1 MSVSVAYLGVIII
14 WSTTPLAIQWSGEGG
29 GFLFGI
35 TARMVIGAPLAALA
49 LGLMRQKL
57 PWHPVARQ
65 TYLAAG
71 LGIYGA
77 MLCVYW
83 ASQHIPSG
91 WLSVIFGLAPIV
103 TGIMARAWLDERA
116 FSGGRL
122 SGMALGIGGLVV
134 IFRAGLGLGPRA
146 AYGILAMV
154 LGVSLHSASA
164 VWVKRLNPGLPGLAV
179 TTGGLLLAA
188 PLLLATWLVADA
200 KLPVELPLRAEVSI
214 GYLAACGSVLGF
226 TLYFYVLHHMEASRV
241 ALITLVTPVIALLLG
256 HLLNGEPISTSAIL
270 GTGLILTGLGV
281 YQWGGRLWRWAL
293 T

>member
-1 MSVSVAYLGVIII
+1 VSVPIAYLGVIVI
-14 WSTTPLAIQWSGEGG
+14 WATTPLAIQWSGEGG

-49 LGLMRQKL
+49 LALLRRGLPLHRI
-57 PWHPVARQ
+57 ARQ

-83 ASQHIPSG
+83 ASQQIPSG

-116 FSGGRL
+116 FSPTRL
-122 SGMALGIGGLVV
+122 VGMFLGIGGLVV
-134 IFRAGLGLGPRA
+134 IFRASLGLGPNA
-146 AYGILAMV
+146 AYGILAMIAA
-154 LGVSLHSASA
+154 VSLHSASA

-179 TTGGLLLAA
+179 TTGGLLVAA
-188 PLLLATWLVADA
+188 PLLLITWLTVDGQ
-200 KLPVELPLRAEVSI
+200 LPAELPLRAALSI

-226 TLYFYVLHHMEASRV
+226 SLYFYVLHHMEASRV
-241 ALITLVTPVIALLLG
+241 ALITLVTPVIALMLG
-256 HLLNGEPISTSAIL
+256 HLLNSEPLSSSAFI
-270 GTGLILTGLGV
+270 GAGLILAGLGL
-281 YQWGGRLWRWAL
+281 YQWGARLWKRGLA
-293 T
+293 